1 MLMMLDGLS
10 ERLSDMYHGQ
20 AGTREGGSFGEVG
33 VFPEN
38 CEKRYVV
45 KLNGCAARK
54 KMVITQED
62 ELRDSQVSVT

>member
-1 MLMMLDGLS
+1 MMLDGLS

-20 AGTREGGSFGEVG
+20 AGTRGGGSFGEVG

-38 CEKRYVV
+38 SEKRYVV

-62 ELRDSQVSVT
+62 ELRDGQVSVM